1 MYQVTSSK
9 NLLIEKYSALNSQY
23 EKSWHIV
30 FKTVKKYIWLNLPV
44 RLIVSDTSLLHFMR
58 WAVAPSCDG
67 KWGVRL

>member
-30 FKTVKKYIWLNLPV
+30 FKTVKKIYMIKP
-44 RLIVSDTSLLHFMR
+44 TSQIDCLRYVVTALHEMG
-58 WAVAPSCDG
+58 CG
-67 KWGVRL
+67 TKL